1 LGLGSVKI
9 ESNENYK
16 FPGAFKHP
24 EMLSDTSLET
34 EEENLE
40 GDEQTQ
46 FLVFIR
52 KMLQWRPED
61 RASASEL
68 LKDPW
73 LRKMCSEPTESK
85 GDSS

>member
-1 LGLGSVKI
+1 
-9 ESNENYK
+9 
-16 FPGAFKHP
+16 
-24 EMLSDTSLET
+24 MLSETNLET

-40 GDEQTQ
+40 REEQAQ
-46 FLVFIR
+46 FLVFIK

-68 LKDPW
+68 LRDPW
-73 LRKMCSEPTESK
+73 LRKMRSEPTESK